1 MVVTG
6 SMQGAEVMQ
15 WRTQQ
20 RQDHPKVQASKQGKQ
35 ASKTSKQGKI
45 GESEWGGVVL
55 VAKGLGMVLYRPRLE
70 GLPRFG
76 MCMARASTWV
86 SLGVEGNQDKWGWSK
101 HGLLS
106 VLSKSLS

>member
-1 MVVTG
+1 
-6 SMQGAEVMQ
+6 MQGAEVMQ
-15 WRTQQ
+15 WRPQQ
-20 RQDHPKVQASKQGKQ
+20 RREHPKVQSRKPSKQ
-35 ASKTSKQGKI
+35 ASKTSKQRKD

-86 SLGVEGNQDKWGWSK
+86 EAWSGRQPRKMGVVKAWAK
-101 HGLLS
+101 HGLPF
-106 VLSKSLS
+106 LSKSLD